1 MIAIELSTIEV
12 STLRTLLEARLNSII
27 VEIDRSDVRA
37 FRDELKR
44 QAAVVEHLLTRL
56 PPDLTARVAS

>member
-1 MIAIELSTIEV
+1 MIAIELSHIEV
-12 STLRTLLEARLNSII
+12 ATLRTVLEARLRSLI

-44 QAAVVEHLLTRL
+44 QAHVVEHLLTRL
-56 PPDLTARVAS
+56 PPDLSARAAS

>member
-1 MIAIELSTIEV
+1 MIAIELSQTEV
-12 STLRTLLEARLNSII
+12 TTLRTLLEARLNSLI

-44 QAAVVEHLLTRL
+44 QAQIVEHLLTRL
-56 PPDLTARVAS
+56 PPDLSARVAS